1 MPGPPSA
8 FLVFLNAWQER
19 ESAVLFQSGLVTFP
33 KRGFPAALGRVIA
46 SGSDES
52 EPRPHIVSASHS
64 TLGIKS
70 ARLPPFDSL
79 QCYKPRSQLMPF
91 QNMS

>member
-8 FLVFLNAWQER
+8 FLVYLNAWQER

-46 SGSDES
+46 SGSD
-52 EPRPHIVSASHS
+52 VL
-64 TLGIKS
+64 T
-70 ARLPPFDSL
+70 
-79 QCYKPRSQLMPF
+79 
-91 QNMS
+91 

>member
-1 MPGPPSA
+1 MSGPPSA

-33 KRGFPAALGRVIA
+33 KRGFSAALRRVIA

-52 EPRPHIVSASHS
+52 EPRPPIVPASHS
-64 TLGIKS
+64 TLSLKS
-70 ARLPPFDSL
+70 ARLLQFGSL
-79 QCYKPRSQLMPF
+79 QCYRNPGLSSCHSKT
-91 QNMS
+91 